1 MAKFFPNFHLTIRR
15 KVILGF
21 ILALLAVL
29 LIGYIGYRNLV
40 RIERKLIFVESAQE
54 LHDAILEVRRY
65 EKNYLLYGLTRDHEA
80 AIDYLERGKAIFL
93 RVQPDVRG
101 LKGAIQ
107 LEKLEKEMESYGR
120 LWIEMGT
127 LTKSQGDTLRQ
138 KDEIE
143 LQLRRT
149 GKDLVDLSLK
159 LANFEHSR
167 IIQILRYLKTNL
179 GYMLLIILLLG
190 MFLIML
196 VTRMIIRPLRV
207 IEKTTQR
214 IAKGNFKPIPV
225 RQTKDETQAVVMA
238 FNTMISELES
248 HQEQLVQAQKLS
260 SLGILTSGIAHQLNN
275 PLNNISTYC
284 QLFTEG
290 VSERDLTTIETL
302 FTDIDHEVDRA
313 RDIVKGL
320 LEFSSERD
328 FQLRWISLK
337 ELVIRTEGLVS
348 SELPAGVEITS
359 EIPRDLDIYVD
370 AQKFQEVLLN
380 LLLNAAQAI
389 PDGRGRINILVK
401 KDHQKVEIDV
411 QDTGAGILP
420 EHLPHIFDPFF
431 TTKAVGLGTGLGLSV
446 AYGIV
451 ERHGGTLTAKSEV
464 GKGSIFTIKI
474 PLKGEPAYGERS
486 S

>member
-1 MAKFFPNFHLTIRR
+1 MSRFFPTVGLTIRQ
-15 KVILGF
+15 KVVVGF
-21 ILALLAVL
+21 VLALTAVL
-29 LIGYIGYRNLV
+29 LIGYVGYRNLV
-40 RIERKLIFVESAQE
+40 RIERKLLFVESAQE

-65 EKNYLLYGLTRDHEA
+65 EKNYLLYGLTEDYEA
-80 AIDYLERGKAIFL
+80 AIDYLELGKAIFL

-107 LEKLEKEMESYGR
+107 LEKLQKEMDSYGQ
-120 LWIEMGT
+120 LWKEMGE
-127 LTKSQGDTLRQ
+127 LTKSQGDTLRK

-143 LQLRRT
+143 LQLRST

-167 IIQILRYLKTNL
+167 IIQILQYLKTNL
-179 GYMLLIILLLG
+179 GYMLLIIFLLG
-190 MFLIML
+190 LFLIML
-196 VTRMIIRPLRV
+196 VTRMILRPLRV

-214 IAKGNFKPIPV
+214 IAKGDFNPIPV
-225 RQTKDETQAVVMA
+225 RQTKDETQSVVMA
-238 FNTMISELES
+238 FNTMISELEN
-248 HQEQLVQAQKLS
+248 HQEQLVRAQKLS

-284 QLFTEG
+284 QLFIEG

-320 LEFSSERD
+320 LEFSRERD
-328 FQLRWISLK
+328 FQLSWVNLK
-337 ELVIRTEGLVS
+337 ELVIRTKGLVS
-348 SELPAGVEITS
+348 SELPAEVEITN
-359 EIPRDLDIYVD
+359 EIPPDLDIYVD
-370 AQKFQEVLLN
+370 PQKFQEVLLN

-389 PDGRGRINILVK
+389 ADGKGRISITVK
-401 KDHQKVEIDV
+401 KDQEKVEIDV
-411 QDTGAGILP
+411 QDTGAGIPP
-420 EHLPHIFDPFF
+420 EHLPYIFDPFF

-464 GKGSIFTIKI
+464 GEGSTFTIKI
-474 PLKGEPAYGERS
+474 PLRGEAAHGERS

>member
-1 MAKFFPNFHLTIRR
+1 MSRFFSHVGLTIRQ
-15 KVILGF
+15 KVVVGF
-21 ILALLAVL
+21 VLALISVL
-29 LIGYIGYRNLV
+29 LIGYVAYRNLV
-40 RIERKLIFVESAQE
+40 RIERKLLFVESAQE

-65 EKNYLLYGLTRDHEA
+65 EKNYLLYGLTEDYEA
-80 AIDYLERGKAIFL
+80 AIDYLELGKAIFL

-107 LEKLEKEMESYGR
+107 LEKLQKEMDSYGQ
-120 LWIEMGT
+120 LWKEMGE

-143 LQLRRT
+143 LQLRST

-167 IIQILRYLKTNL
+167 IIQILQYLKTNL
-179 GYMLLIILLLG
+179 GYMLLIIFLLG
-190 MFLIML
+190 LFLIIL
-196 VTRMIIRPLRV
+196 VTRMILRPLRV

-214 IAKGNFKPIPV
+214 IAKGDFKPIPV
-225 RQTKDETQAVVMA
+225 RQTRDETQAVVMA

-248 HQEQLVQAQKLS
+248 HQEQLVRAQKLS

-284 QLFTEG
+284 QLFIEG
-290 VSERDLTTIETL
+290 VSKRDLTTIETL

-320 LEFSSERD
+320 LEFSRERD
-328 FQLRWISLK
+328 FQLSWVNLK
-337 ELVIRTEGLVS
+337 ELVIRTKGLVS
-348 SELPAGVEITS
+348 SELPAEVEITN
-359 EIPRDLDIYVD
+359 EIPPDLDIYVD
-370 AQKFQEVLLN
+370 PQKFQEVLLN

-389 PDGRGRINILVK
+389 ADGKGRISITVK
-401 KDHQKVEIDV
+401 KDQEKVEIDV

-420 EHLPHIFDPFF
+420 EHLPYIFDPFF

-464 GKGSIFTIKI
+464 GEGSIFTIKI
-474 PLKGEPAYGERS
+474 PLRGEAAHGERS

>member
-1 MAKFFPNFHLTIRR
+1 MSKFFFTVGLTIRQ
-15 KVILGF
+15 KVVVGF
-21 ILALLAVL
+21 VLALIAVL
-29 LIGYIGYRNLV
+29 LIGYVGYRNLV
-40 RIERKLIFVESAQE
+40 RIERKLRFVEGAQE
-54 LHDAILEVRRY
+54 FHYAILEVRRY
-65 EKNYLLYGLTRDHEA
+65 EKNYLLYGLTEDHEA
-80 AIDYLERGKAIFL
+80 AIDYLELGKAIFL

-107 LEKLEKEMESYGR
+107 LEKLQEEMDSYGQLWKEMGE
-120 LWIEMGT
+120 

-143 LQLRRT
+143 LQLRST

-167 IIQILRYLKTNL
+167 IIKILQYLKTNL

-190 MFLIML
+190 LFLIVL
-196 VTRMIIRPLRV
+196 VTRMILRPLKV

-214 IAKGNFKPIPV
+214 IARGDFKPIPV
-225 RQTKDETQAVVMA
+225 RQTKDETQAVVTA

-248 HQEQLVQAQKLS
+248 HQEQLVRAQKLS

-275 PLNNISTYC
+275 
-284 QLFTEG
+284 
-290 VSERDLTTIETL
+290 
-302 FTDIDHEVDRA
+302 TDIDHEVDRA

-320 LEFSSERD
+320 LEFSRERD
-328 FQLRWISLK
+328 FQLSWVNLK
-337 ELVIRTEGLVS
+337 ELVVRTKGLVS

-359 EIPRDLDIYVD
+359 EIPPDLDIYVD

-389 PDGRGRINILVK
+389 PDGKGRVSIMVK
-401 KDHQKVEIDV
+401 KDQQKVEIDV

-420 EHLPHIFDPFF
+420 EHLPCIFDPFF

-464 GKGSIFTIKI
+464 GEGSIFTIKI
-474 PLKGEPAYGERS
+474 PLKGEPAYGEQRS
-486 S
+486 